1 MDNFNI
7 LQSFFCMQMYRNG
20 TKEAIYDYDSG
31 IRYTYQDLAIR
42 SYRLANFLK
51 KEIKILKNDRVAILS
66 RNDMVYVD
74 TFFSTIYTG
83 AITTSYNIHLMPDD
97 LASLV

>member
-51 KEIKILKNDRVAILS
+51 KNLPPKSEYCFTDIKIK
-66 RNDMVYVD
+66 
-74 TFFSTIYTG
+74 TK
-83 AITTSYNIHLMPDD
+83 YNL
-97 LASLV
+97 